1 MTGDRDNKV
10 AAMDLNMIAVADT
23 VMISMNFN
31 NCASLAIFFIIL
43 VLFCIVFFLNTKQ
56 YAIQEL
62 AEFDFCYRT
71 QVCNLTECENLQYSD
86 CSFRFVSRFLSL
98 FM

>member
-43 VLFCIVFFLNTKQ
+43 VLFCIVFF
-56 YAIQEL
+56 
-62 AEFDFCYRT
+62 F
-71 QVCNLTECENLQYSD
+71 
-86 CSFRFVSRFLSL
+86 
-98 FM
+98 